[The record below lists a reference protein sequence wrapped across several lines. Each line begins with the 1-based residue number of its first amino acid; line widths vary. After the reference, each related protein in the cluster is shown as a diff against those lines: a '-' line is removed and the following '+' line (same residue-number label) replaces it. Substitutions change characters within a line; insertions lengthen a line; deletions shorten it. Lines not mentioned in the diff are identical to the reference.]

1 MKITIEKLK
10 KIIDMAAE
18 LIKEILEE
26 VLPRKKNGGSKDEKK

>member
-26 VLPRKKNGGSKDEKK
+26 VLPLKKSGGNDEKK